1 MRFNARGR
9 LWEKWNMAV
18 SNPGWEKWLDRL
30 YNLRRDKSGSH
41 ERPHKPALLLS
52 IIDLLD
58 RGVITRN
65 EVPLSDELVATFKR
79 YFAVVRKHNDQPTI
93 QNPFFHLCGDKFW
106 QLVPATGE
114 REIYQEGAIS
124 GAPSV
129 AELRRRVAYGKFDD
143 GMWRL
148 LSEPVARHQ
157 LREALIARYF
167 PDDRDKLAAI
177 TAAGRRVRT
186 GERAAGGNAAGP

>member
-1 MRFNARGR
+1 
-9 LWEKWNMAV
+9 MAV
-18 SNPGWEKWLDRL
+18 CNPGWEKWLDRL

-106 QLVPATGE
+106 RLVPATGE
-114 REIYQEGAIS
+114 REIYQEG
-124 GAPSV
+124 SV
-129 AELRRRVAYGKFDD
+129 CQPHDVPILVAA
-143 GMWRL
+143 RL
-148 LSEPVARHQ
+148 LKPLGNPSPYNVKFFAASELLEQVQDRTWLAKVTN
-157 LREALIARYF
+157 ALNQHWQKR
-167 PDDRDKLAAI
+167 
-177 TAAGRRVRT
+177 
-186 GERAAGGNAAGP
+186 NAAKKNGLHNGSQTGHGLPDGHSSAVNS

>member
-1 MRFNARGR
+1 
-9 LWEKWNMAV
+9 MAV

-106 QLVPATGE
+106 RLVPATGE
-114 REIYQEGAIS
+114 REIYQEG
-124 GAPSV
+124 SV
-129 AELRRRVAYGKFDD
+129 CQPHDVPILVAA
-143 GMWRL
+143 RL
-148 LSEPVARHQ
+148 LKPLGNPSPYNVKFFAASELLEQVQDRTWLAKVTN
-157 LREALIARYF
+157 ALNQHWQKR
-167 PDDRDKLAAI
+167 
-177 TAAGRRVRT
+177 
-186 GERAAGGNAAGP
+186 NAAKKNGLHNGSQTGHGLPDGHSSAVNS